1 MKPEARKQKLI
12 EHLDEMFAK
21 TEQTMRTAKNSM
33 PAEYRGF
40 MDERISLLNQ
50 QKQRLLKNIDI
61 YLIGNEDVQFKKW
74 HDEIL
79 KICFDLL
86 SVSDATVLCQG
97 DTYAEYLYY
106 KNGRGTA
113 KIKREYQ

>member
-1 MKPEARKQKLI
+1 MTPEQRKQKFV
-12 EHLDEMFAK
+12 ERLDKMIAATEK
-21 TEQTMRTAKNSM
+21 TMQGAKNSM

-50 QKQRLLKNIDI
+50 QKQRFLKNIDI

-74 HDEIL
+74 DGEIL
-79 KICFDLL
+79 KVCSDLL
-86 SVSDATVLCQG
+86 SISDPVALCQG

-113 KIKREYQ
+113 KIKKGR